1 MADSGLLRRDVRPQ
15 AKQGTMEMTENKP
28 PVFDLE
34 ALKALTDE
42 EVIARAESDPD
53 NPPLTEEQLKR
64 MKRVPPTRPLRF
76 RLDLSQEAFAERFQI
91 PIGTL
96 RDWEQ
101 GRKEP
106 DAAAKAYL
114 RVISRIPEAVMDALQ
129 RKP

>member
-1 MADSGLLRRDVRPQ
+1 MKS
-15 AKQGTMEMTENKP
+15 KMKSE
-28 PVFDLE
+28 FDWS
-34 ALKALTDE
+34 AFDALTDE
-42 EVIARAESDPD
+42 ELLARAESDPD

-64 MKRVPPTRPLRF
+64 MKRVSPMRPLRF
-76 RLDLSQEAFAERFQI
+76 RLGLSQETFAERFQI
-91 PIGTL
+91 PLGTL

-129 RKP
+129 RRP

>member
-1 MADSGLLRRDVRPQ
+1 
-15 AKQGTMEMTENKP
+15 MTENKL

-64 MKRVPPTRPLRF
+64 MKRVPPSRPLRF
-76 RLDLSQEAFAERFQI
+76 RLGLSQEAFAERFQI
-91 PIGTL
+91 PLGTL

-101 GRKEP
+101 RRKEP

>member
-1 MADSGLLRRDVRPQ
+1 MI
-15 AKQGTMEMTENKP
+15 ENKL

-34 ALKALTDE
+34 ALKALSDE
-42 EVIARAESDPD
+42 EVIARAESDHD
-53 NPPLTEEQLKR
+53 NPPLTEGQLKR
-64 MKRVPPTRPLRF
+64 IKRVPPSRPLRF
-76 RLDLSQEAFAERFQI
+76 RLGLSQEAFAERFQI
-91 PIGTL
+91 PLGTL

-101 GRKEP
+101 RRKEP

>member
-1 MADSGLLRRDVRPQ
+1 MKL
-15 AKQGTMEMTENKP
+15 KMKNE
-28 PVFDLE
+28 FDWS
-34 ALKALTDE
+34 AFDALTE
-42 EVIARAESDPD
+42 EELVARAESDPD

-64 MKRVPPTRPLRF
+64 MKRVPPSRPLRF
-76 RLDLSQEAFAERFQI
+76 RLGLSQEAFAERFQI
-91 PIGTL
+91 PLGTL

-101 GRKEP
+101 RRKEP